1 MANQTTYRQRLRE
14 GEEETDLVQ
23 MMRYILQ
30 KWKILLLA
38 GVVGLLVGGALG
50 AMKTEKEPAQMDI
63 DDLNIDQ
70 IQQYA
75 SYHQFYEDEVARQRE
90 SIYMNMDPEAVYMAG
105 KSYYVAAQESD
116 LNRISLAI
124 GSILQKQEV
133 YDQVWEETGL
143 TCSQRSLSEL
153 MSVWF
158 TETEKKA
165 IQLNDDNSNDGRIY
179 ISVSAPSEEIGEA
192 ILTVLDAQVQAVCA
206 QIAQTAEGGMICEA
220 MPQTGRTGYCG
231 GVVSARQN
239 GTNQLASYLSTLSS
253 IEKDLTDDDK
263 AYYAQVYKGEW
274 KPKNKMLKW
283 AVLGGF
289 AFFVLAGGWYVLAFL
304 LDGSVK
310 GTDELEERYG
320 LHLLARVEPEGA
332 AKKNLRGLNKL
343 FAEKPQYNDG
353 AYLSAAL
360 SAAGVSGL
368 VLSGDLANAQIAQ
381 TMRTAAQA
389 GGYKVCDRFEVDA
402 QAVADKMD
410 GVVLFIQPWVTKKAQ
425 VLRELEICE
434 FNGLPVIGFV
444 AVG

>member
-1 MANQTTYRQRLRE
+1 MTDQTTYRQKIRNE
-14 GEEETDLVQ
+14 KEEIDLVQ
-23 MMRYILQ
+23 MIQYVLQ

-38 GVVGLLVGGALG
+38 GVVGLLLGGAFG
-50 AMKTEKEPAQMDI
+50 AMKTGKEPAQMDI
-63 DDLNIDQ
+63 NDLNADQ

-75 SYHQFYEDEVARQRE
+75 NYHQFYEDEVARQKE
-90 SIYMNMDPEAVYMAG
+90 SIYMNMDPEAVYMAN
-105 KSYYVAAQESD
+105 KKYYIAAQESD
-116 LNRISLAI
+116 LNRLGLAI
-124 GSILQKQEV
+124 GSILQKQDV
-133 YDQVWEETGL
+133 YDQVREKTGL
-143 TCSQRSLSEL
+143 TCSQRCLAEL
-153 MSVWF
+153 MSIWF

-165 IQLNDDNSNDGRIY
+165 IQLSDDRSNDGRIY
-179 ISVSAPSEEIGEA
+179 ISVSAPSEEIGEE
-192 ILTVLDAQVQAVCA
+192 ILAVLDAQVQAVCA
-206 QIAQTAEGGMICEA
+206 QIAQTAEGGMTYEA
-220 MPQTGRTGYCG
+220 MTQTGRTGYNG
-231 GVVSARQN
+231 DVVSARLN
-239 GTNQLASYLSTLSS
+239 GADRLAAYLETLSK

-263 AYYAQVYKGEW
+263 AYYEQVYEGEW

-289 AFFVLAGGWYVLAFL
+289 AFFVLAGGWFALAFL

-310 GTDELEERYG
+310 GTDELEDRYG

-332 AKKNLRGLNKL
+332 VKKNLRGLDKL

-360 SAAGVSGL
+360 SATGISGL

-381 TMRTAAQA
+381 TMKTAAQA

-425 VLRELEICE
+425 VLRELEICD

>member
-1 MANQTTYRQRLRE
+1 MTDQTTYRQKIRNE
-14 GEEETDLVQ
+14 KEEIDLVQ
-23 MMRYILQ
+23 MIQYVLQ

-38 GVVGLLVGGALG
+38 GVVGLLLGGAFG
-50 AMKTEKEPAQMDI
+50 AMKTGKEPTQMDI
-63 DDLNIDQ
+63 NDLNADQ

-75 SYHQFYEDEVARQRE
+75 NYHQFYEDEVARQKE
-90 SIYMNMDPEAVYMAG
+90 SIYMNMDPEAVYMAS
-105 KSYYVAAQESD
+105 KKYYIAAQESD
-116 LNRISLAI
+116 LNRLGLAI
-124 GSILQKQEV
+124 GSILQKQDV
-133 YDQVWEETGL
+133 YDQVREKTGL
-143 TCSQRSLSEL
+143 TCSQRCLAEL
-153 MSVWF
+153 MSIWF

-179 ISVSAPSEEIGEA
+179 ISVSAPSEEIGEE
-192 ILTVLDAQVQAVCA
+192 ILAVLDAQVQAVCA
-206 QIAQTAEGGMICEA
+206 QIAQTAEGGMTYEA
-220 MPQTGRTGYCG
+220 MTQTGRTGYNG
-231 GVVSARQN
+231 DVVSARLN
-239 GTNQLASYLSTLSS
+239 GADRLAAYLETLSK

-263 AYYAQVYKGEW
+263 AYYEQVYEGEW

-283 AVLGGF
+283 AVFGGF
-289 AFFVLAGGWYVLAFL
+289 AFFVLAGGWFALAFL

-310 GTDELEERYG
+310 GTDELEDRYG

-332 AKKNLRGLNKL
+332 AKKNLRGLDKL

-360 SAAGVSGL
+360 SATGISGL

-381 TMRTAAQA
+381 TMKTVAQA

-425 VLRELEICE
+425 VLRELEICD

>member
-1 MANQTTYRQRLRE
+1 MTDQTTYRQKIRNE
-14 GEEETDLVQ
+14 KEEIDLVQ
-23 MMRYILQ
+23 MIQYVLQ

-38 GVVGLLVGGALG
+38 GVVGLLLGGAFG
-50 AMKTEKEPAQMDI
+50 AMKAGKQPAQMDI

-75 SYHQFYEDEVARQRE
+75 SYHQFYEDEITRQAE
-90 SIYMNMDPEAVYMAG
+90 SIYMNMDPEAVYMAN
-105 KSYYVAAQESD
+105 KSYYIAAQESD
-116 LNRISLAI
+116 LNRLGLAI
-124 GSILQKQEV
+124 GSILQKQDV
-133 YDQVWEETGL
+133 YDQVREKTGL
-143 TCSQRSLSEL
+143 TCSQRCLAEL
-153 MSVWF
+153 MSIWF

-165 IQLNDDNSNDGRIY
+165 IQLNDDRSSDGRIY
-179 ISVSAPSEEIGEA
+179 ISVSAPSEEIGEE
-192 ILTVLDAQVQAVCA
+192 ILAVLDAQVQAVCA
-206 QIAQTAEGGMICEA
+206 QIAQTAEGGMTYEA
-220 MPQTGRTGYCG
+220 MTQTGRTGYNG
-231 GVVSARQN
+231 DVVSARLN
-239 GTNQLASYLSTLSS
+239 GADRLAAYLETLSK

-263 AYYAQVYKGEW
+263 AYYAQVYEGEW

-289 AFFVLAGGWYVLAFL
+289 AFFVLAGGWFALAFL

-310 GTDELEERYG
+310 GTDELEDRYG

-332 AKKNLRGLNKL
+332 AKKNLRGLDKL

-360 SAAGVSGL
+360 SATGISGL

-381 TMRTAAQA
+381 TMKTAAQA

-425 VLRELEICE
+425 VLRELEICD

>member
-1 MANQTTYRQRLRE
+1 MANQTMYRQRLRE
-14 GEEETDLVQ
+14 GEEEIDLVQ

-75 SYHQFYEDEVARQRE
+75 SYHQFYEDEVARQAE
-90 SIYMNMDPEAVYMAG
+90 SIYMNMNPEAVYMAN
-105 KSYYVAAQESD
+105 KNYYVAAQESD
-116 LNRISLAI
+116 LNRLGLAI
-124 GSILQKQEV
+124 SSILQKQEV
-133 YDQVWEETGL
+133 YDQVREKTGL
-143 TCSQRSLSEL
+143 TCSQRCLAEL

-165 IQLNDDNSNDGRIY
+165 IQLSDDNSNDGRIY

-192 ILTVLDAQVQAVCA
+192 ILAVLDAQVQAVCA
-206 QIAQTAEGGMICEA
+206 QIAQTAENGMTYEA
-220 MPQTGRTGYCG
+220 MTQTGRTGYNG
-231 GVVSARQN
+231 DVVSARQN

-253 IEKDLTDDDK
+253 IEKDLTDEDK
-263 AYYAQVYKGEW
+263 AYYAQVYEEEW

-283 AVLGGF
+283 AVLGAV

-343 FAEKPQYNDG
+343 FAEKPLYNDA

-381 TMRTAAQA
+381 TMKAAAQA
-389 GGYKVCDRFEVDA
+389 GGYKVCDRFAVDA
-402 QAVADKMD
+402 QAVADKTD
-410 GVVLFIQPWVTKKAQ
+410 GVVLFIQPWVTKNAQ

-434 FNGLPVIGFV
+434 FNGLPVLGFV

>member
-14 GEEETDLVQ
+14 GEEEIDLIQ

-75 SYHQFYEDEVARQRE
+75 SYHQFYEDEVARQAE
-90 SIYMNMDPEAVYMAG
+90 SIYMNMNPEAVYMAN
-105 KSYYVAAQESD
+105 KNYYVAAQESD

-133 YDQVWEETGL
+133 YDQIREKTGL
-143 TCSQRSLSEL
+143 TCSQRCLAEL

-158 TETEKKA
+158 TETEKRA
-165 IQLNDDNSNDGRIY
+165 IQLSDDNSNDGRIY

-192 ILTVLDAQVQAVCA
+192 ILAVLDAQVQAVCA
-206 QIAQTAEGGMICEA
+206 QIAQTAENGMTYEA
-220 MPQTGRTGYCG
+220 MTQTGRTGYNG

-253 IEKDLTDDDK
+253 IEKDLTDEDK
-263 AYYAQVYKGEW
+263 AYYAQVYEGEW
-274 KPKNKMLKW
+274 KPKNKAPKW

-289 AFFVLAGGWYVLAFL
+289 AFFVLAGGWYVLMFL

-310 GTDELEERYG
+310 GTDELEDRYG

-343 FAEKPQYNDG
+343 FAEKPQYNDA

-381 TMRTAAQA
+381 TMKTAAQA
-389 GGYKVCDRFEVDA
+389 GGYKVCDRFAVDA
-402 QAVADKMD
+402 RAVADKTD
-410 GVVLFIQPWVTKKAQ
+410 GVVLFIQPWVTKNAQ

-434 FNGLPVIGFV
+434 FNGLPVLGFV

>member
-1 MANQTTYRQRLRE
+1 MTDQTTYRQKIRNE
-14 GEEETDLVQ
+14 KEEIDLVQ
-23 MMRYILQ
+23 MIQYVLQ

-38 GVVGLLVGGALG
+38 GVVGLLLGGAFG
-50 AMKTEKEPAQMDI
+50 AMKTGKEPAQMDI
-63 DDLNIDQ
+63 NDLNADQ

-75 SYHQFYEDEVARQRE
+75 SYHQFYEDEVARQKE
-90 SIYMNMDPEAVYMAG
+90 SIYMNMDPGAVYMAN
-105 KSYYVAAQESD
+105 KKYYIAAQESD
-116 LNRISLAI
+116 LNRLGLAI
-124 GSILQKQEV
+124 GSILQKQDV
-133 YDQVWEETGL
+133 YDQVREKTGL
-143 TCSQRSLSEL
+143 TCSQRCLAEL
-153 MSVWF
+153 MSIWF
-158 TETEKKA
+158 TETEKNA

-179 ISVSAPSEEIGEA
+179 ISVSAPSEEIGEE
-192 ILTVLDAQVQAVCA
+192 ILAVLDAQVQAVCA
-206 QIAQTAEGGMICEA
+206 QIAQTAEGGMTYEA
-220 MPQTGRTGYCG
+220 MTQTGRTGYNG
-231 GVVSARQN
+231 DVVSARLN
-239 GTNQLASYLSTLSS
+239 GADRLAAYLETLSK

-263 AYYAQVYKGEW
+263 AYYEQVYEGEW

-289 AFFVLAGGWYVLAFL
+289 AFFVLAGGWFALAFL

-310 GTDELEERYG
+310 GTDELEDRYG

-332 AKKNLRGLNKL
+332 AKKNLRGLDKL

-360 SAAGVSGL
+360 SATGISGL

-381 TMRTAAQA
+381 TMKTAAQA

-425 VLRELEICE
+425 VLRELEICD

>member
-1 MANQTTYRQRLRE
+1 MADQMTYRQKIRNE
-14 GEEETDLVQ
+14 KEEIDLVQ
-23 MMRYILQ
+23 MIQYVLQ

-38 GVVGLLVGGALG
+38 GVVGLLLGGAFG
-50 AMKTEKEPAQMDI
+50 AMKTGKEPAQMDI
-63 DDLNIDQ
+63 NDLNADQ

-75 SYHQFYEDEVARQRE
+75 NYHQFYEDEVARQKE
-90 SIYMNMDPEAVYMAG
+90 SIYMNMDPEAVYMAN
-105 KSYYVAAQESD
+105 KKYYIAAQESD
-116 LNRISLAI
+116 LNRLGLAI
-124 GSILQKQEV
+124 GSILQKQDV
-133 YDQVWEETGL
+133 YDQVREKTGL
-143 TCSQRSLSEL
+143 TCSQRCLAEL
-153 MSVWF
+153 MSIWF

-179 ISVSAPSEEIGEA
+179 ISVSAPSEEIGEE
-192 ILTVLDAQVQAVCA
+192 ILAVLDAQVQAVCA
-206 QIAQTAEGGMICEA
+206 QIAQTAEGGMTYEA
-220 MPQTGRTGYCG
+220 MTQTGRTGYNG
-231 GVVSARQN
+231 DVVSARLN
-239 GTNQLASYLSTLSS
+239 GADRLAAYLETLSK

-263 AYYAQVYKGEW
+263 AYYEQVYEGEW
-274 KPKNKMLKW
+274 KPKNKMPKW

-289 AFFVLAGGWYVLAFL
+289 AFFVLAGGWFALAFL

-310 GTDELEERYG
+310 GTDELEDRYG

-332 AKKNLRGLNKL
+332 AKKNLRGLDKL
-343 FAEKPQYNDG
+343 FAEKPLYNDG

-360 SAAGVSGL
+360 SATGISGL

-381 TMRTAAQA
+381 TMKTAAQA

-425 VLRELEICE
+425 VLRELEICD

>member
-1 MANQTTYRQRLRE
+1 MTDQTTYRQKIRNE
-14 GEEETDLVQ
+14 KEEIDLVQ
-23 MMRYILQ
+23 MIQYVLQ

-38 GVVGLLVGGALG
+38 GVVGLLLGGAFG
-50 AMKTEKEPAQMDI
+50 AMKTGKEPAQMDI
-63 DDLNIDQ
+63 NDLNADQ

-75 SYHQFYEDEVARQRE
+75 NYHQFYEDEVARQKE
-90 SIYMNMDPEAVYMAG
+90 SIYMNMDPEAVYMAS
-105 KSYYVAAQESD
+105 KKYYIAAQESD
-116 LNRISLAI
+116 LNRLGLAI
-124 GSILQKQEV
+124 GSILQKQDV
-133 YDQVWEETGL
+133 YDQVREKTGL
-143 TCSQRSLSEL
+143 TCSQRCLAEL
-153 MSVWF
+153 MSIWF

-179 ISVSAPSEEIGEA
+179 ISVSAPSEEIGEE
-192 ILTVLDAQVQAVCA
+192 ILAVLDAQVQAVCA
-206 QIAQTAEGGMICEA
+206 QIAQTAEGGMTYEA
-220 MPQTGRTGYCG
+220 MTQTGRTGYNG
-231 GVVSARQN
+231 DVVSARLN
-239 GTNQLASYLSTLSS
+239 GADRLAAYLETLSK

-263 AYYAQVYKGEW
+263 AYYEQVYEGEW

-283 AVLGGF
+283 AVFGGF
-289 AFFVLAGGWYVLAFL
+289 AFFVLAGGWFALAFL

-310 GTDELEERYG
+310 GTDELEDRYG

-332 AKKNLRGLNKL
+332 AKKNLRGLDKL

-360 SAAGVSGL
+360 SATGISGL

-381 TMRTAAQA
+381 TMKTAAQA

-425 VLRELEICE
+425 VLRELEICD

>member
-1 MANQTTYRQRLRE
+1 MTDQTTYRQKIRNE
-14 GEEETDLVQ
+14 KEEIDLVQ
-23 MMRYILQ
+23 MIQYVLQ

-38 GVVGLLVGGALG
+38 GVVGLLLGGAFG
-50 AMKTEKEPAQMDI
+50 AIKTGKQPVQMDI

-70 IQQYA
+70 IQQYV
-75 SYHQFYEDEVARQRE
+75 SYHQFYEDEITRQAE
-90 SIYMNMDPEAVYMAG
+90 SIYMNMNPEAVYMAN

-116 LNRISLAI
+116 LNRIGLAI

-133 YDQVWEETGL
+133 YDQVREKTGL
-143 TCSQRSLSEL
+143 TCSQRYLSEL

-158 TETEKKA
+158 TETEKRA
-165 IQLNDDNSNDGRIY
+165 IQLSDDNSNDGKIY
-179 ISVSAPSEEIGEA
+179 ISVSAPSEEIGEE
-192 ILTVLDAQVQAVCA
+192 ILAVLDAQVQAVCA
-206 QIAQTAEGGMICEA
+206 QIAQTAEGGMTYEA
-220 MPQTGRTGYCG
+220 MTQTGRTGYDG

-239 GTNQLASYLSTLSS
+239 GTNQLASYLSTLSN
-253 IEKDLTDDDK
+253 IEKNLTDDDK
-263 AYYAQVYKGEW
+263 AYYEQVYTDDW

-289 AFFVLAGGWYVLAFL
+289 AFFVLAGGWFALAFL

-310 GTDELEERYG
+310 GTDELEDRYG

-332 AKKNLRGLNKL
+332 AKKNLRGLDKL

-360 SAAGVSGL
+360 SATGISGL

-381 TMRTAAQA
+381 TMKTAAQA

-425 VLRELEICE
+425 VLRELEICD

>member
-14 GEEETDLVQ
+14 GEEEIDLVQ

-38 GVVGLLVGGALG
+38 GVVGLLLGGALG

-70 IQQYA
+70 IQQYV
-75 SYHQFYEDEVARQRE
+75 SYHQFYEDEVARQKE
-90 SIYMNMDPEAVYMAG
+90 SIYMNMDPGAVYMAG

-116 LNRISLAI
+116 LNRLGLAI

-133 YDQVWEETGL
+133 YDQIWAETGL

-158 TETEKKA
+158 AETEKNA
-165 IQLNDDNSNDGRIY
+165 IQLNDDHNNDGRIY
-179 ISVSAPSEEIGEA
+179 ISVAAPSEEIGEK
-192 ILTVLDAQVQAVCA
+192 ILAVLDEQVQAVCA
-206 QIAQTAEGGMICEA
+206 QIAQTAENGMTYEA
-220 MPQTGRTGYCG
+220 MTQSGRTGYCED
-231 GVVSARQN
+231 VVTARQN
-239 GTNQLASYLSTLSS
+239 GEKRLATYQETLDK
-253 IEKDLTDDDK
+253 IEKGLTDNDK
-263 AYYAQVYKGEW
+263 AYYAQVYEGNW
-274 KPKNKMLKW
+274 KPKNKAPKW
-283 AVLGGF
+283 AVLSGVVL
-289 AFFVLAGGWYVLAFL
+289 FVLAGGWYVLAFL

-332 AKKNLRGLNKL
+332 AKKNLRGLDKL
-343 FAEKPQYNDG
+343 FAEKPLYNDA

-360 SAAGVSGL
+360 SATGVSGL
-368 VLSGDLANAQIAQ
+368 VLSGDLTNAQIAQ
-381 TMRTAAQA
+381 TMKTAAQA
-389 GGYKVCDRFEVDA
+389 GGYKVCDRFAVDA
-402 QAVADKMD
+402 QAVADKTD
-410 GVVLFIQPWVTKKAQ
+410 GVVLFIQPWDTKNTQ

-434 FNGLPVIGFV
+434 FNGLPVLGFV

>member
-1 MANQTTYRQRLRE
+1 MTDQTTYRQKIRNE
-14 GEEETDLVQ
+14 KEEIDLVQ
-23 MMRYILQ
+23 MIQYVLQ

-38 GVVGLLVGGALG
+38 GVVGLLLGGAFG
-50 AMKTEKEPAQMDI
+50 AMKTGKEPAQMDI
-63 DDLNIDQ
+63 NDLNADQ

-75 SYHQFYEDEVARQRE
+75 SYHQFYEDEVARQKE
-90 SIYMNMDPEAVYMAG
+90 SIYMNMDPGAVYMAN
-105 KSYYVAAQESD
+105 KKYYIAAQESD
-116 LNRISLAI
+116 LNRLGLAI
-124 GSILQKQEV
+124 GSILQKQDV
-133 YDQVWEETGL
+133 YDQVREKTGL
-143 TCSQRSLSEL
+143 TCSQRCLAEL
-153 MSVWF
+153 MSIWF

-179 ISVSAPSEEIGEA
+179 ISVSAPSEEIGEE
-192 ILTVLDAQVQAVCA
+192 ILAVLDAQVQAVCA
-206 QIAQTAEGGMICEA
+206 QIAQTAEGGMTYEA
-220 MPQTGRTGYCG
+220 MTQTGRTGYNG
-231 GVVSARQN
+231 DVVSARLN
-239 GTNQLASYLSTLSS
+239 GADRLAAYLETLSK

-263 AYYAQVYKGEW
+263 AYYAQVYEGEW

-289 AFFVLAGGWYVLAFL
+289 AFFVLAGGWFALAFL

-310 GTDELEERYG
+310 GTDELEDRYG

-332 AKKNLRGLNKL
+332 AKKNLRGLDKL

-360 SAAGVSGL
+360 SATGISGL

-381 TMRTAAQA
+381 TMKTAAQA
-389 GGYKVCDRFEVDA
+389 GGYKVCDRFEVDV

-425 VLRELEICE
+425 VLRELEICD

>member
-1 MANQTTYRQRLRE
+1 MTNQTTYRQKMRND
-14 GEEETDLVQ
+14 EEEIDLVQ

-38 GVVGLLVGGALG
+38 GVAGLLLGGAFG
-50 AMKTEKEPAQMDI
+50 AIKTGKEPAQMDI

-70 IQQYA
+70 IQQYV
-75 SYHQFYEDEVARQRE
+75 SYHQFYEDEMTRQAE
-90 SIYMNMDPEAVYMAG
+90 SIYMNMNPEAVYMAN
-105 KSYYVAAQESD
+105 KNYYVAAQESD

-133 YDQVWEETGL
+133 YDQVREKTGL
-143 TCSQRSLSEL
+143 TCSQRCLAEL

-165 IQLNDDNSNDGRIY
+165 IQLSDDNSNDGRIY
-179 ISVSAPSEEIGEA
+179 ISISAPSEEIGEE
-192 ILTVLDAQVQAVCA
+192 ILAVLDAQVQAVCA
-206 QIAQTAEGGMICEA
+206 QIAQTAEDGMTYEA
-220 MPQTGRTGYCG
+220 MTQTGRTGYNG

-239 GTNQLASYLSTLSS
+239 GADRLAAYLETLSK

-263 AYYAQVYKGEW
+263 AYYEQVYTDDW

-289 AFFVLAGGWYVLAFL
+289 AFFVLAGGWYVLMFL

-310 GTDELEERYG
+310 ETDELEERYG

-332 AKKNLRGLNKL
+332 VKKNLRGLDKL
-343 FAEKPQYNDG
+343 FAEKPLYNDG

-360 SAAGVSGL
+360 SATGVSGL

-381 TMRTAAQA
+381 TMKTAAQA
-389 GGYKVCDRFEVDA
+389 GEYKVCDRFAVDA
-402 QAVADKMD
+402 QAVADKTD
-410 GVVLFIQPWVTKKAQ
+410 GVVLFIQPWVTKNAQ

-434 FNGLPVIGFV
+434 FNGLPVLGFV

>member
-1 MANQTTYRQRLRE
+1 MTDQTTYRQKIRNE
-14 GEEETDLVQ
+14 KEEIDLVQ
-23 MMRYILQ
+23 MIQYVLQ

-38 GVVGLLVGGALG
+38 GVVGLLLGGAFG
-50 AMKTEKEPAQMDI
+50 AMKTGKEPAQMDI
-63 DDLNIDQ
+63 NDLNADQ

-75 SYHQFYEDEVARQRE
+75 NYHQFYEDEVARQKE
-90 SIYMNMDPEAVYMAG
+90 SIYMNMDPEAVYMAN
-105 KSYYVAAQESD
+105 KKYYIAAQESD
-116 LNRISLAI
+116 LNRLGLAI
-124 GSILQKQEV
+124 GSILQKQDV
-133 YDQVWEETGL
+133 YDQVWEKTGL
-143 TCSQRSLSEL
+143 TCSQRCLAEL
-153 MSVWF
+153 MSIWF

-179 ISVSAPSEEIGEA
+179 ISVSAPSEEIGEE
-192 ILTVLDAQVQAVCA
+192 ILAVLDAQVQAVCA
-206 QIAQTAEGGMICEA
+206 QIAQTAEGGMTYEA
-220 MPQTGRTGYCG
+220 MTQTGRTGYNG
-231 GVVSARQN
+231 DVVSARLN
-239 GTNQLASYLSTLSS
+239 GADRLAAYLETLSK

-263 AYYAQVYKGEW
+263 AYYEQVYEGEW

-283 AVLGGF
+283 AALGGF
-289 AFFVLAGGWYVLAFL
+289 AFFVLAGGWFALAFL

-310 GTDELEERYG
+310 GTDELEDRYG

-332 AKKNLRGLNKL
+332 AKKNLRGLDKL

-360 SAAGVSGL
+360 SATGISGL

-381 TMRTAAQA
+381 TMKTAAQA

-425 VLRELEICE
+425 VLRELEICD

>member
-1 MANQTTYRQRLRE
+1 MTNQTTYRQRLRE
-14 GEEETDLVQ
+14 GEEEIDLVQ

-75 SYHQFYEDEVARQRE
+75 SYHQFYEDEVARQAE
-90 SIYMNMDPEAVYMAG
+90 SIYMNMNPEAVYMAN
-105 KSYYVAAQESD
+105 KNYYVAAQESD

-133 YDQVWEETGL
+133 YDRIWAETGL
-143 TCSQRSLSEL
+143 TCSQRCLAEL

-165 IQLNDDNSNDGRIY
+165 IQLSDDNSNDGRIY

-192 ILTVLDAQVQAVCA
+192 ILAVLDAQVQAVCA
-206 QIAQTAEGGMICEA
+206 QIAQTAEGGMTYEA
-220 MPQTGRTGYCG
+220 MTQTGRTGYDG

-239 GTNQLASYLSTLSS
+239 GTNQLASYLSTLSN

-263 AYYAQVYKGEW
+263 AYYEQVYEGNW
-274 KPKNKMLKW
+274 KAKNKAPKW
-283 AVLGGF
+283 AMIGGF

-332 AKKNLRGLNKL
+332 VKKNLRGLDKL
-343 FAEKPQYNDG
+343 FAEKPLYNDA

-360 SAAGVSGL
+360 IATGVSGL

-381 TMRTAAQA
+381 TMKAAAQA
-389 GGYKVCDRFEVDA
+389 GGYKVCDRFAVDA
-402 QAVADKMD
+402 QAVADKTD
-410 GVVLFIQPWVTKKAQ
+410 GVVLFIQPWVTKNAQ

-434 FNGLPVIGFV
+434 FNGLPVLGFV

>member
-1 MANQTTYRQRLRE
+1 MTNQTTYRQKMRND
-14 GEEETDLVQ
+14 EEEIDLVQ

-38 GVVGLLVGGALG
+38 GVVGLLLGGAFG
-50 AMKTEKEPAQMDI
+50 AMKAGKQPAQMDI

-70 IQQYA
+70 IQQYV
-75 SYHQFYEDEVARQRE
+75 SYHQFYEDEMTRQAE
-90 SIYMNMDPEAVYMAG
+90 SIYMNMNPEAVYMAN
-105 KSYYVAAQESD
+105 KNYYVAAQESD
-116 LNRISLAI
+116 LNRIGLAI
-124 GSILQKQEV
+124 GSIFQKQEV
-133 YDQVWEETGL
+133 YDQVREKTGL
-143 TCSQRSLSEL
+143 TCSQRYLSEL

-158 TETEKKA
+158 TETEKRA
-165 IQLNDDNSNDGRIY
+165 IQLSDDNSNDGKIY
-179 ISVSAPSEEIGEA
+179 ISVSAPSEEIGDA
-192 ILTVLDAQVQAVCA
+192 ILTVLDAQVQAICA
-206 QIAQTAEGGMICEA
+206 QIAQTAEGGMTYEA
-220 MPQTGRTGYCG
+220 MTQTSRTGYNG
-231 GVVSARQN
+231 GVVSAREN

-263 AYYAQVYKGEW
+263 AYYEQVYTDKW

-289 AFFVLAGGWYVLAFL
+289 VFFVLAGGWYVLAFL

-310 GTDELEERYG
+310 GTDELEDRYG

-332 AKKNLRGLNKL
+332 AKKNLRGLDKL

-360 SAAGVSGL
+360 SATGISGL

-381 TMRTAAQA
+381 TMKTAAQA
-389 GGYKVCDRFEVDA
+389 RGYKVCDRFEVDA

-425 VLRELEICE
+425 VLRELEICD

>member
-1 MANQTTYRQRLRE
+1 MTDQTTYRQKIRNE
-14 GEEETDLVQ
+14 KEEIDLVQ
-23 MMRYILQ
+23 MIQYVLQ

-38 GVVGLLVGGALG
+38 GVVGLLLGGAFG
-50 AMKTEKEPAQMDI
+50 AMKAGKQPAQMDI

-75 SYHQFYEDEVARQRE
+75 SYHQFYEDEITRQAE
-90 SIYMNMDPEAVYMAG
+90 SIYMNMDPEAVYMAN

-116 LNRISLAI
+116 LNRFGLAI
-124 GSILQKQEV
+124 GSILQKQDV
-133 YDQVWEETGL
+133 YDQVREKTGL
-143 TCSQRSLSEL
+143 TCSQRCLAEL
-153 MSVWF
+153 MSIWF

-165 IQLNDDNSNDGRIY
+165 IQLNDDRSSDGRIY
-179 ISVSAPSEEIGEA
+179 ISVSAPSEEIGEE
-192 ILTVLDAQVQAVCA
+192 ILAVLDAQVQAVCA
-206 QIAQTAEGGMICEA
+206 QIAQTAEGGMTYEA
-220 MPQTGRTGYCG
+220 MTQTGRTGYNG
-231 GVVSARQN
+231 DVVSARLN
-239 GTNQLASYLSTLSS
+239 GADRLAAYLETLSK

-263 AYYAQVYKGEW
+263 AYYAQVYEGEW

-289 AFFVLAGGWYVLAFL
+289 AFFVLAGGWFALAFL

-310 GTDELEERYG
+310 GTDELEDRYG

-332 AKKNLRGLNKL
+332 AKKNLRGLDKL

-360 SAAGVSGL
+360 SATGISGL

-381 TMRTAAQA
+381 TMKTAAQA

-425 VLRELEICE
+425 VLRELEICD

>member
-1 MANQTTYRQRLRE
+1 MTNQTTYRQKMRND
-14 GEEETDLVQ
+14 EEEIDLVQ

-38 GVVGLLVGGALG
+38 GVVGLLLGGAFG
-50 AMKTEKEPAQMDI
+50 AMKTGKEPAQMDI

-70 IQQYA
+70 IQQYV
-75 SYHQFYEDEVARQRE
+75 SYHRFYEDEMTRQAE
-90 SIYMNMDPEAVYMAG
+90 SIYMNMDPEAVYMAN

-133 YDQVWEETGL
+133 YDQVREKTGL
-143 TCSQRSLSEL
+143 TCSQRCLAEL

-165 IQLNDDNSNDGRIY
+165 IQLSDDNSNDGRIY

-192 ILTVLDAQVQAVCA
+192 ILAVLDAQVQAVCA
-206 QIAQTAEGGMICEA
+206 QIAQTAEDGMTCEA
-220 MPQTGRTGYCG
+220 MTKTGRTGYNG

-239 GTNQLASYLSTLSS
+239 GADRLAAYLETLSK
-253 IEKDLTDDDK
+253 IEEDLTDDDK
-263 AYYAQVYKGEW
+263 AYYAQVYEGEW

-289 AFFVLAGGWYVLAFL
+289 AFFVLAGGWYVLMFL

-310 GTDELEERYG
+310 DTDELEERYG

-381 TMRTAAQA
+381 TMKAAAQA
-389 GGYKVCDRFEVDA
+389 GGYKVCDRFAVDA
-402 QAVADKMD
+402 QAVADKTD
-410 GVVLFIQPWVTKKAQ
+410 GVVLFIQPWVTKNAQ

-434 FNGLPVIGFV
+434 FNGLPVLGFV

>member
-1 MANQTTYRQRLRE
+1 MTDQTTYRQKIRNE
-14 GEEETDLVQ
+14 KEEIDLVQ
-23 MMRYILQ
+23 MIQYVLQ

-38 GVVGLLVGGALG
+38 GVVGLLLGGAFG
-50 AMKTEKEPAQMDI
+50 AMKTGKEPAQMDI
-63 DDLNIDQ
+63 NDLNADQ

-75 SYHQFYEDEVARQRE
+75 NYHQFYEDEVARQKE
-90 SIYMNMDPEAVYMAG
+90 SIYMNMDPEEVYMAN
-105 KSYYVAAQESD
+105 KKYYIAAQESD
-116 LNRISLAI
+116 LNRLGLAI
-124 GSILQKQEV
+124 GSILQKQDV
-133 YDQVWEETGL
+133 YDQVWEKTGL
-143 TCSQRSLSEL
+143 TCSQRCLAEL
-153 MSVWF
+153 MSIWF

-165 IQLNDDNSNDGRIY
+165 IQLSDDRSNDGRIY
-179 ISVSAPSEEIGEA
+179 ISVSAPSEEIGEE
-192 ILTVLDAQVQAVCA
+192 ILAVLDAQVQAVCA
-206 QIAQTAEGGMICEA
+206 QIAQTAEGGMTYEA
-220 MPQTGRTGYCG
+220 MTQTGRTGYNG
-231 GVVSARQN
+231 DVVSARLN
-239 GTNQLASYLSTLSS
+239 GADRLAAYLETLSK

-263 AYYAQVYKGEW
+263 AYYEQVYEGEW
-274 KPKNKMLKW
+274 KPKNKILKW

-289 AFFVLAGGWYVLAFL
+289 AFFVLAGGWFALAFL

-310 GTDELEERYG
+310 GTDELEDRYG

-332 AKKNLRGLNKL
+332 AKKNLRGLDKL

-360 SAAGVSGL
+360 SATGISGL

-381 TMRTAAQA
+381 TMKTAAQA

-425 VLRELEICE
+425 VLRELEICD

>member
-14 GEEETDLVQ
+14 GEEEIDLVQ

-63 DDLNIDQ
+63 NNLNADQ

-75 SYHQFYEDEVARQRE
+75 SYHQFYEDEVARQKE
-90 SIYMNMDPEAVYMAG
+90 SIYMNMDPGAVYMAG

-116 LNRISLAI
+116 LNRLGLAI

-133 YDQVWEETGL
+133 YDRIWAETGL
-143 TCSQRSLSEL
+143 TCSQSSLSEL

-158 TETEKKA
+158 METEKNA
-165 IQLNDDNSNDGRIY
+165 IQLSDDRSSDGRVN
-179 ISVSAPSEEIGEA
+179 ISVAAPSEEIGEK
-192 ILTVLDAQVQAVCA
+192 ILAVLDEQVQAVCA
-206 QIAQTAEGGMICEA
+206 QVAQTAEGGMTYEA
-220 MPQTGRTGYCG
+220 MAQTGRTGYCEN
-231 GVVSARQN
+231 VVTARQN
-239 GTNQLASYLSTLSS
+239 GEKRLAAYQETLGKIEAKLS
-253 IEKDLTDDDK
+253 DNDK
-263 AYYAQVYKGEW
+263 AYYAQVYEGSW
-274 KPKNKMLKW
+274 KPENQAPKW
-283 AVLGGF
+283 ATIGAVAL
-289 AFFVLAGGWYVLAFL
+289 FVLAGGWYVLMFL

-343 FAEKPQYNDG
+343 FAEKPLYNDA

-389 GGYKVCDRFEVDA
+389 GGYKVCDRFAVDA
-402 QAVADKMD
+402 QAVADKTD
-410 GVVLFIQPWVTKKAQ
+410 GVVLFIQPWVTKNAQ

-434 FNGLPVIGFV
+434 FNGLPVLGFV

>member
-1 MANQTTYRQRLRE
+1 MTDQTTYRQKIRNE
-14 GEEETDLVQ
+14 KEEIDLVQ
-23 MMRYILQ
+23 MIQYVLQ

-38 GVVGLLVGGALG
+38 GVVGLLLGGAFG
-50 AMKTEKEPAQMDI
+50 AMKTGKEPAQMDI
-63 DDLNIDQ
+63 NDLNADQ

-75 SYHQFYEDEVARQRE
+75 NYHQFYEDEVARQKE
-90 SIYMNMDPEAVYMAG
+90 SIYMNMDPEAVYMAN
-105 KSYYVAAQESD
+105 KKYYIAAQESD
-116 LNRISLAI
+116 LNRLGLAI
-124 GSILQKQEV
+124 GSILQKQDV
-133 YDQVWEETGL
+133 YDQVWEKTGL
-143 TCSQRSLSEL
+143 TCSQRCLAEL
-153 MSVWF
+153 MSIWF

-179 ISVSAPSEEIGEA
+179 ISVSAPSEEIGEE
-192 ILTVLDAQVQAVCA
+192 ILAVLDAQVQAVCA
-206 QIAQTAEGGMICEA
+206 QIAQTAEGGMTYEA
-220 MPQTGRTGYCG
+220 MTQTGRTGYNG
-231 GVVSARQN
+231 DVVSARLN
-239 GTNQLASYLSTLSS
+239 GADRLAAYLETLSK

-263 AYYAQVYKGEW
+263 AYYEQVYEGEW

-289 AFFVLAGGWYVLAFL
+289 AFFVLAGGWFALAFL
-304 LDGSVK
+304 LDGSVN
-310 GTDELEERYG
+310 GTDELEDRYG

-332 AKKNLRGLNKL
+332 AKKNLRGLDKL

-360 SAAGVSGL
+360 SATGISGL

-381 TMRTAAQA
+381 TMKTAAQA

-425 VLRELEICE
+425 VLRELEICD

>member
-14 GEEETDLVQ
+14 GEEEIDLVQ

-63 DDLNIDQ
+63 NNLNADQ
-70 IQQYA
+70 IQQYV

-90 SIYMNMDPEAVYMAG
+90 SIYMNMDPGAVYMAG

-116 LNRISLAI
+116 LNRLGLAI

-133 YDQVWEETGL
+133 YDRIWAETGL
-143 TCSQRSLSEL
+143 TCSQSSLSEL

-165 IQLNDDNSNDGRIY
+165 IQLSDDRSSDGRVN
-179 ISVSAPSEEIGEA
+179 ISVAAPSEEIGEK
-192 ILTVLDAQVQAVCA
+192 ILAVLDEQVQAVCA
-206 QIAQTAEGGMICEA
+206 QAAQTAENGMTYEA
-220 MPQTGRTGYCG
+220 MAQTGRTGYCEN
-231 GVVSARQN
+231 VVTARQN
-239 GTNQLASYLSTLSS
+239 GEKRLATYQETLGK
-253 IEKDLTDDDK
+253 IEKNLTDNDK
-263 AYYAQVYKGEW
+263 AYYAQVYEGSW
-274 KPKNKMLKW
+274 KPENKAPKW
-283 AVLGGF
+283 ATLG
-289 AFFVLAGGWYVLAFL
+289 AVALFVLAGGWYVLMFL

-310 GTDELEERYG
+310 DTDELEDRYG

-332 AKKNLRGLNKL
+332 AKKNLCGLNKL
-343 FAEKPQYNDG
+343 FAEKPLYNDA

-360 SAAGVSGL
+360 SAAGISGL

-381 TMRTAAQA
+381 TMKAAAQA
-389 GGYKVCDRFEVDA
+389 GGYKVCDRFAVDA
-402 QAVADKMD
+402 QAVADKTD
-410 GVVLFIQPWVTKKAQ
+410 GVVLFIQPWVTKNAQ

-434 FNGLPVIGFV
+434 FNGLPVLGFV

>member
-14 GEEETDLVQ
+14 GEEEIDLVQ

-63 DDLNIDQ
+63 NNLNADQ

-75 SYHQFYEDEVARQRE
+75 SYHQFYEDEVARQKE
-90 SIYMNMDPEAVYMAG
+90 SIYMNMDPGAVYMAG

-116 LNRISLAI
+116 LNRLGLAI

-133 YDQVWEETGL
+133 YDRIWAETGL
-143 TCSQRSLSEL
+143 TCSQSSLSEL
-153 MSVWF
+153 MSVTF

-165 IQLNDDNSNDGRIY
+165 IQLSDDRSSDGRVN
-179 ISVSAPSEEIGEA
+179 ISVAAPSEEIGEK
-192 ILTVLDAQVQAVCA
+192 ILAVLDEQVQAVCA
-206 QIAQTAEGGMICEA
+206 QAAQTAEGGMTYEA
-220 MPQTGRTGYCG
+220 MTQTGRTGYCEN
-231 GVVSARQN
+231 VVTARQN
-239 GTNQLASYLSTLSS
+239 GEKRLATYQETLDK
-253 IEKDLTDDDK
+253 IEAKLTENDK
-263 AYYAQVYKGEW
+263 AYYEQVYEGSW
-274 KPKNKMLKW
+274 KPENKAPKW
-283 AVLGGF
+283 ATIGAVAL
-289 AFFVLAGGWYVLAFL
+289 FVLAGGWYVLMFL

-310 GTDELEERYG
+310 DTDELEERYG

-343 FAEKPQYNDG
+343 FAEKPLYNDA

-360 SAAGVSGL
+360 SATGISGL

-381 TMRTAAQA
+381 TMKAAAQA
-389 GGYKVCDRFEVDA
+389 GGYKVCDRFAVDA
-402 QAVADKMD
+402 QAVADKTD
-410 GVVLFIQPWVTKKAQ
+410 GVVLFIQPWVTKNAQ

-434 FNGLPVIGFV
+434 FNGLPVLGFV

>member
-1 MANQTTYRQRLRE
+1 MTDQTTYRQKIRNE
-14 GEEETDLVQ
+14 KEEIDLVQ
-23 MMRYILQ
+23 MIQYVLQ

-38 GVVGLLVGGALG
+38 GVVGLLLGGAFG
-50 AMKTEKEPAQMDI
+50 AMKTGKEPAQMDI
-63 DDLNIDQ
+63 NDLNADQ

-75 SYHQFYEDEVARQRE
+75 SYHQFYEDEVARQKE
-90 SIYMNMDPEAVYMAG
+90 SIYMNMDPGAVYMAN
-105 KSYYVAAQESD
+105 KKYYIAAQESD
-116 LNRISLAI
+116 LNRLGLAI
-124 GSILQKQEV
+124 GSILQKQDV
-133 YDQVWEETGL
+133 YDQVREKTGL
-143 TCSQRSLSEL
+143 TCSQRCLAEL
-153 MSVWF
+153 MSIWF

-179 ISVSAPSEEIGEA
+179 ISVSAPSEEIGEE
-192 ILTVLDAQVQAVCA
+192 ILAVLDAQVQAVCA
-206 QIAQTAEGGMICEA
+206 QIAQTAEGGMTYEA
-220 MPQTGRTGYCG
+220 MTQTGRTGYNG
-231 GVVSARQN
+231 DVVSARLN
-239 GTNQLASYLSTLSS
+239 GADRLAAYLETLSK

-263 AYYAQVYKGEW
+263 AYYAQVYEGEW

-289 AFFVLAGGWYVLAFL
+289 AFFVLAGGWFALAFL

-310 GTDELEERYG
+310 GTDELEDRYD

-332 AKKNLRGLNKL
+332 AKKNLRGLDKL

-360 SAAGVSGL
+360 SATGISGL

-381 TMRTAAQA
+381 TMKTAAQA

-425 VLRELEICE
+425 VLRELEICD

>member
-14 GEEETDLVQ
+14 GEEEIDLVQ

-63 DDLNIDQ
+63 NNLNADQ
-70 IQQYA
+70 IQRYV
-75 SYHQFYEDEVARQRE
+75 SYHQLYEDEVARQKE
-90 SIYMNMDPEAVYMAG
+90 SIYMNMDPGAVYMAG

-116 LNRISLAI
+116 LNRLGLAI

-133 YDQVWEETGL
+133 YDRIWAETGL
-143 TCSQRSLSEL
+143 TCSLSEL
-153 MSVWF
+153 MSVTF
-158 TETEKKA
+158 AETEKKA
-165 IQLNDDNSNDGRIY
+165 IQLSDDNSNDGRIY

-192 ILTVLDAQVQAVCA
+192 ILTVLDEQVQAICA
-206 QIAQTAEGGMICEA
+206 QIAQTAEGGMTYEA
-220 MPQTGRTGYCG
+220 MTQTGRTGYNG

-239 GTNQLASYLSTLSS
+239 GTNQLAAYLETLSK
-253 IEKDLTDDDK
+253 IEKGLTDNDK
-263 AYYAQVYKGEW
+263 AYYAQVYEGNW
-274 KPKNKMLKW
+274 KPKNKAPKW
-283 AVLGGF
+283 AVLSGVVL
-289 AFFVLAGGWYVLAFL
+289 FVLAGGWYVLAFL

-332 AKKNLRGLNKL
+332 AKKNLRGLDKL
-343 FAEKPQYNDG
+343 FAEKPLYNDA

-360 SAAGVSGL
+360 SATGVSGL
-368 VLSGDLANAQIAQ
+368 VLSGDLTNAQIAQ
-381 TMRTAAQA
+381 TMNTAAQA
-389 GGYKVCDRFEVDA
+389 GGYKVCDRFAVDA
-402 QAVADKMD
+402 QAVADKTD
-410 GVVLFIQPWVTKKAQ
+410 GVVLFIQPWVTKNTQ

-434 FNGLPVIGFV
+434 FNGLPVLGFV

>member
-1 MANQTTYRQRLRE
+1 MTDQTTYRQKIRNE
-14 GEEETDLVQ
+14 KEEIDLVQ
-23 MMRYILQ
+23 MIQYVLQ

-38 GVVGLLVGGALG
+38 GVVGLLLGGAFG
-50 AMKTEKEPAQMDI
+50 AMKAGKQPAQMDI

-75 SYHQFYEDEVARQRE
+75 SYHQFYEDEVARQKE
-90 SIYMNMDPEAVYMAG
+90 SIYMNMDPEAVYMAN

-116 LNRISLAI
+116 LNRLGLAI
-124 GSILQKQEV
+124 GSILQKQDV
-133 YDQVWEETGL
+133 YDQVWEKTGL
-143 TCSQRSLSEL
+143 TCSQRCLAEL
-153 MSVWF
+153 MSIWF

-179 ISVSAPSEEIGEA
+179 ISVSAPSEEIGEE
-192 ILTVLDAQVQAVCA
+192 ILAVLDAQVQAVCA
-206 QIAQTAEGGMICEA
+206 QIAQTAEGGMTYEA
-220 MPQTGRTGYCG
+220 MTQTGRTGYNG
-231 GVVSARQN
+231 DVVSARLN
-239 GTNQLASYLSTLSS
+239 GADRLAAYLETLSK

-263 AYYAQVYKGEW
+263 AYYEQVYEGEW
-274 KPKNKMLKW
+274 KPKNKILKW

-289 AFFVLAGGWYVLAFL
+289 AFFVLAGGWFALAFL

-310 GTDELEERYG
+310 GTDELEDRYG

-332 AKKNLRGLNKL
+332 AKKNLRGLDKL

-360 SAAGVSGL
+360 SATGISGL

-381 TMRTAAQA
+381 TMKTAAQA
-389 GGYKVCDRFEVDA
+389 GGYKVCDRFEVDV

-425 VLRELEICE
+425 VLRELEICD

>member
-1 MANQTTYRQRLRE
+1 MTNQATYRQKMRND
-14 GEEETDLVQ
+14 EEEIDLVQ

-63 DDLNIDQ
+63 DELNIDQ

-75 SYHQFYEDEVARQRE
+75 SYHQFYEDEMTRQAE
-90 SIYMNMDPEAVYMAG
+90 SIYMNMNPEAVYMAN
-105 KSYYVAAQESD
+105 KSYYVAGQESD
-116 LNRISLAI
+116 LNRLGLAI
-124 GSILQKQEV
+124 GSILQKQDV
-133 YDQVWEETGL
+133 YDQVREKTGL
-143 TCSQRSLSEL
+143 TCSQRCLAEL
-153 MSVWF
+153 MSIWF

-165 IQLNDDNSNDGRIY
+165 IQLNDDNSNDGKIY

-192 ILTVLDAQVQAVCA
+192 ILAVLDAQVQAVCA
-206 QIAQTAEGGMICEA
+206 QIAQTAEDGMIYEA
-220 MPQTGRTGYCG
+220 MTQTGRTGYDG

-239 GTNQLASYLSTLSS
+239 GADRLAAYLETLSK

-263 AYYAQVYKGEW
+263 AYYAQVYEEEW

-310 GTDELEERYG
+310 GTDELEDRYG

-332 AKKNLRGLNKL
+332 AKKNLRGLDKL
-343 FAEKPQYNDG
+343 FAEKPLYNDG

-360 SAAGVSGL
+360 SATGVSGL

-381 TMRTAAQA
+381 TMKTAAQT
-389 GGYKVCDRFEVDA
+389 GGYKVCDRFAVDA
-402 QAVADKMD
+402 QAVTDKTD
-410 GVVLFIQPWVTKKAQ
+410 GVVLFIQPWVTKNTQ

-434 FNGLPVIGFV
+434 FNGLPVLGFV

>member
-1 MANQTTYRQRLRE
+1 MTDQTTYRQKIRNE
-14 GEEETDLVQ
+14 KEEIDLVQ
-23 MMRYILQ
+23 MIQYVLQ

-38 GVVGLLVGGALG
+38 GVVGLLLGSAFG
-50 AMKTEKEPAQMDI
+50 AMKTGKEPAQMDI
-63 DDLNIDQ
+63 NDLNADQ

-75 SYHQFYEDEVARQRE
+75 NYHQFYEDEVARQKE
-90 SIYMNMDPEAVYMAG
+90 SIYMNMDPEAVYMAN
-105 KSYYVAAQESD
+105 KNYYVAAQESD

-133 YDQVWEETGL
+133 YDQVREKTGL
-143 TCSQRSLSEL
+143 TCSQRCLAEL

-165 IQLNDDNSNDGRIY
+165 IQLSDDNSNDGRIY
-179 ISVSAPSEEIGEA
+179 ISISAPSEEIGEE
-192 ILTVLDAQVQAVCA
+192 ILAVLDAQVQAVCA
-206 QIAQTAEGGMICEA
+206 QIAQTAEDGMIYEA
-220 MPQTGRTGYCG
+220 MTQTGRTGYNG

-239 GTNQLASYLSTLSS
+239 GADRLAAYLETLSK

-263 AYYAQVYKGEW
+263 AYYEQVYTDDW

-289 AFFVLAGGWYVLAFL
+289 AFFVLAGGWYVLMFL

-310 GTDELEERYG
+310 ETDELEERYG

-332 AKKNLRGLNKL
+332 VKKNLRGLDKL
-343 FAEKPQYNDG
+343 FAEKPLYNDG

-360 SAAGVSGL
+360 SATGVSGL

-381 TMRTAAQA
+381 TMKTAAQA
-389 GGYKVCDRFEVDA
+389 GGYKVCDRFAVDA
-402 QAVADKMD
+402 QAVADKTD
-410 GVVLFIQPWVTKKAQ
+410 GVVLFIQPWVTKNAQ

-434 FNGLPVIGFV
+434 FNGLPVLGFV

>member
-1 MANQTTYRQRLRE
+1 MTNQTTYRQKMRND
-14 GEEETDLVQ
+14 EEEIDLVQ

-38 GVVGLLVGGALG
+38 GVAGLLLGGAFG
-50 AMKTEKEPAQMDI
+50 AMKTGKEPAQMDI

-75 SYHQFYEDEVARQRE
+75 SYHRFYEDEMTRQAE
-90 SIYMNMDPEAVYMAG
+90 SIYMNMDPEAVYMAN
-105 KSYYVAAQESD
+105 KNYYVAAQESD

-133 YDQVWEETGL
+133 YDQVREKTGL
-143 TCSQRSLSEL
+143 TCSQRCLAEL

-158 TETEKKA
+158 TETEKRA
-165 IQLNDDNSNDGRIY
+165 IQLSDDNSNDGRIY
-179 ISVSAPSEEIGEA
+179 ISISAPSEEIGEE
-192 ILTVLDAQVQAVCA
+192 ILAVLDAQVQAVCA
-206 QIAQTAEGGMICEA
+206 QIAQTAEDGMTYEA
-220 MPQTGRTGYCG
+220 MTQTGRTGYNG

-239 GTNQLASYLSTLSS
+239 GADRLAAYLETLSK

-263 AYYAQVYKGEW
+263 AYYEQVYTDDW

-289 AFFVLAGGWYVLAFL
+289 AFFVLAGGWYVLMFL

-310 GTDELEERYG
+310 ETDELAERYG

-332 AKKNLRGLNKL
+332 VKKNLRGLDKL
-343 FAEKPQYNDG
+343 FAEKPLYNDG

-360 SAAGVSGL
+360 SATGVSGL

-381 TMRTAAQA
+381 TMKTAAQA
-389 GGYKVCDRFEVDA
+389 GGYKVCDRFAVDA
-402 QAVADKMD
+402 QAVADKTD
-410 GVVLFIQPWVTKKAQ
+410 GVVLFIQPWVTKNAQ

-434 FNGLPVIGFV
+434 FNGLPVLGFV

>member
-1 MANQTTYRQRLRE
+1 MTNQTTYRQKMRND
-14 GEEETDLVQ
+14 EEEIDLVQ

-38 GVVGLLVGGALG
+38 GVVGLLLGGAFG
-50 AMKTEKEPAQMDI
+50 AIKTGKQPAQMDI

-70 IQQYA
+70 IQQYV
-75 SYHQFYEDEVARQRE
+75 SYHQFYEDEMTRQAE
-90 SIYMNMDPEAVYMAG
+90 SVYMNMNPEAVYMAN

-133 YDQVWEETGL
+133 YDQVREKTGL
-143 TCSQRSLSEL
+143 TCSQRCLAEL

-165 IQLNDDNSNDGRIY
+165 IQLSDDNSNDGRIY
-179 ISVSAPSEEIGEA
+179 ISISAPSEEIGEE
-192 ILTVLDAQVQAVCA
+192 ILAVLDAQVQAVCA
-206 QIAQTAEGGMICEA
+206 QIAQTAEDGMTYEA
-220 MPQTGRTGYCG
+220 MTQTGRTGYCG

-239 GTNQLASYLSTLSS
+239 GADRLAAYLETLSK

-263 AYYAQVYKGEW
+263 AYYEQVYTDDW

-289 AFFVLAGGWYVLAFL
+289 AFFVLAGGWYVLMFL

-310 GTDELEERYG
+310 ETDELEERYG

-332 AKKNLRGLNKL
+332 VKKNLRGLDKL
-343 FAEKPQYNDG
+343 FAEKPLYNDG

-360 SAAGVSGL
+360 SATGVSGL

-381 TMRTAAQA
+381 TMKTAAQA
-389 GGYKVCDRFEVDA
+389 GGYKVCDRFAVDA
-402 QAVADKMD
+402 QAVADKTD
-410 GVVLFIQPWVTKKAQ
+410 GVVLFIQPWVTKNAQ

-434 FNGLPVIGFV
+434 FNGLPVLGFV

>member
-1 MANQTTYRQRLRE
+1 MTNQTTYRQKMRND
-14 GEEETDLVQ
+14 EEEIDLVQ

-38 GVVGLLVGGALG
+38 GVVGLLLGGAFG
-50 AMKTEKEPAQMDI
+50 AMKTGKEPAQMDI

-75 SYHQFYEDEVARQRE
+75 SYHRFYEDEMTRQAE
-90 SIYMNMDPEAVYMAG
+90 SIYMNMDPEAVYMAN
-105 KSYYVAAQESD
+105 KNYYVAAQESD

-133 YDQVWEETGL
+133 YDQVREKTGL
-143 TCSQRSLSEL
+143 TCSQRCLAEL

-165 IQLNDDNSNDGRIY
+165 IQLSDDNSNDGRIY
-179 ISVSAPSEEIGEA
+179 ISVSAPSEEIGEE
-192 ILTVLDAQVQAVCA
+192 ILAVLDAQVQAVCA
-206 QIAQTAEGGMICEA
+206 QIAQTAEDGMIYEA
-220 MPQTGRTGYCG
+220 MTQTGRTGYNG

-239 GTNQLASYLSTLSS
+239 GANRLAAYLETLSK

-263 AYYAQVYKGEW
+263 AYYEQVYTDDW

-289 AFFVLAGGWYVLAFL
+289 AFFVLAGGWYVLMFL

-310 GTDELEERYG
+310 ETDELEERYG

-332 AKKNLRGLNKL
+332 VKKNLRGLDKL
-343 FAEKPQYNDG
+343 FAEKPLYNDG

-360 SAAGVSGL
+360 SATGVSGL

-381 TMRTAAQA
+381 TMKTAAQA
-389 GGYKVCDRFEVDA
+389 GGYKVCDRFAVDA
-402 QAVADKMD
+402 QAVADKTD
-410 GVVLFIQPWVTKKAQ
+410 GVVLFIQPWVTKNAQ

-434 FNGLPVIGFV
+434 FNGLPVLGFV

>member
-1 MANQTTYRQRLRE
+1 MTNQTTYRQKMRND
-14 GEEETDLVQ
+14 EEEIDLVQ

-38 GVVGLLVGGALG
+38 GVVGLLLGGAFG
-50 AMKTEKEPAQMDI
+50 AMKTGKEPAQMDI

-75 SYHQFYEDEVARQRE
+75 SYHRFYEDEMTRQAE
-90 SIYMNMDPEAVYMAG
+90 SIYMNMDPEAVYMAN
-105 KSYYVAAQESD
+105 KNYYVAAQESD

-133 YDQVWEETGL
+133 YDQVREKTGL
-143 TCSQRSLSEL
+143 TCSQRCLAEL

-165 IQLNDDNSNDGRIY
+165 IQLSDDNSNDGRIY
-179 ISVSAPSEEIGEA
+179 ISISAPSEEIGEE
-192 ILTVLDAQVQAVCA
+192 ILAVLDAQVQAVCA
-206 QIAQTAEGGMICEA
+206 QIAQTAEDGMIYEA
-220 MPQTGRTGYCG
+220 MTQTGRTGYNG

-239 GTNQLASYLSTLSS
+239 GADRLAAYLETLSK

-263 AYYAQVYKGEW
+263 AYYEQVYTDDW

-289 AFFVLAGGWYVLAFL
+289 AFFVLAGGWYVLMFL

-310 GTDELEERYG
+310 ETDELEERYG

-332 AKKNLRGLNKL
+332 VKKNLRGLDKL
-343 FAEKPQYNDG
+343 FAEKPLYNDG

-360 SAAGVSGL
+360 SATGVSGL

-381 TMRTAAQA
+381 TMKTAAQA
-389 GGYKVCDRFEVDA
+389 GGYKVCDRFAVDA
-402 QAVADKMD
+402 QAVADKTD

-425 VLRELEICE
+425 VLRELEICD

>member
-1 MANQTTYRQRLRE
+1 MTDQTTYRQKIRNE
-14 GEEETDLVQ
+14 KEEIDLVQ
-23 MMRYILQ
+23 MIQYVLQ

-38 GVVGLLVGGALG
+38 GVVGLLLGGAFG
-50 AMKTEKEPAQMDI
+50 AMKTGKEPAQMDI
-63 DDLNIDQ
+63 NNLNADQ

-75 SYHQFYEDEVARQRE
+75 NYHQFYEDEVARQKE
-90 SIYMNMDPEAVYMAG
+90 SIYMNMDPEAVYMAS
-105 KSYYVAAQESD
+105 KKYYIAAQESD
-116 LNRISLAI
+116 LNRLGLAI
-124 GSILQKQEV
+124 GSILQKQDV
-133 YDQVWEETGL
+133 YDQVREKTGL
-143 TCSQRSLSEL
+143 TCSQRCLAEL
-153 MSVWF
+153 MSIWF

-179 ISVSAPSEEIGEA
+179 ISVSAPSEEIGEE
-192 ILTVLDAQVQAVCA
+192 ILAVLDAQVQAVCA
-206 QIAQTAEGGMICEA
+206 QIAQTAEGGMTYEA
-220 MPQTGRTGYCG
+220 MTQTGRTGYNG
-231 GVVSARQN
+231 DVVSARLN
-239 GTNQLASYLSTLSS
+239 GADRLAAYLETLSK

-263 AYYAQVYKGEW
+263 AYYEQVYEGEW

-283 AVLGGF
+283 AVFGGF
-289 AFFVLAGGWYVLAFL
+289 AFFVLAGGWFALAFL

-310 GTDELEERYG
+310 GTDELEDRYG

-332 AKKNLRGLNKL
+332 AKKNLRGLDKL

-360 SAAGVSGL
+360 SATGISGL

-381 TMRTAAQA
+381 TMKTAAQA

-425 VLRELEICE
+425 VLRELEICD

>member
-1 MANQTTYRQRLRE
+1 MTNQTTYRQKMRND
-14 GEEETDLVQ
+14 EEEIDLVQ

-38 GVVGLLVGGALG
+38 GAVGLLLGGAFG
-50 AMKTEKEPAQMDI
+50 AIKTGKQPAQMDI

-70 IQQYA
+70 IQQYV
-75 SYHQFYEDEVARQRE
+75 SYHQFYEDEITRQAE
-90 SIYMNMDPEAVYMAG
+90 SIYMNMNPEAVYMAN

-116 LNRISLAI
+116 LNRIGLAI

-133 YDQVWEETGL
+133 YDQVREKTGL
-143 TCSQRSLSEL
+143 TCSQRYLSEL

-158 TETEKKA
+158 TETEKRA
-165 IQLNDDNSNDGRIY
+165 IQLSDDNSNDGRIY
-179 ISVSAPSEEIGEA
+179 ISVSAPSEEIGEE
-192 ILTVLDAQVQAVCA
+192 ILAVLDAQVQAVCA
-206 QIAQTAEGGMICEA
+206 QIAQTAEGGMTYEA
-220 MPQTGRTGYCG
+220 MTQTGRTGYDG

-239 GTNQLASYLSTLSS
+239 GTNQLASYLSTLSN
-253 IEKDLTDDDK
+253 IEKNLTDDDK
-263 AYYAQVYKGEW
+263 AYYEQVYTDDW

-283 AVLGGF
+283 AALGG
-289 AFFVLAGGWYVLAFL
+289 AVLFVLAGGWFALAFL

-310 GTDELEERYG
+310 GTDELEDRYG

-332 AKKNLRGLNKL
+332 AKKNLRGLDKL

-360 SAAGVSGL
+360 SATGISGL

-381 TMRTAAQA
+381 TMKTAAQA

-425 VLRELEICE
+425 VLRELEICD

>member
-1 MANQTTYRQRLRE
+1 MTDQTTYRQKIRNE
-14 GEEETDLVQ
+14 KEEIDLVQ
-23 MMRYILQ
+23 MIQYVLQ

-38 GVVGLLVGGALG
+38 GVVGLLLGGAFG
-50 AMKTEKEPAQMDI
+50 AMKTGKEPAQMDI
-63 DDLNIDQ
+63 NDLNADQ

-75 SYHQFYEDEVARQRE
+75 NYHQFYEGEVARQKE
-90 SIYMNMDPEAVYMAG
+90 SIYMNMDPEAVYMAN
-105 KSYYVAAQESD
+105 KKYYIAAQESD
-116 LNRISLAI
+116 LNRLGLAI
-124 GSILQKQEV
+124 GSILQKQDV
-133 YDQVWEETGL
+133 YDQVWEKTGL
-143 TCSQRSLSEL
+143 TCSQRCLAEL
-153 MSVWF
+153 MSIWF

-179 ISVSAPSEEIGEA
+179 ISVSAPSEEIGEE
-192 ILTVLDAQVQAVCA
+192 ILAVLDAQVQAVCA
-206 QIAQTAEGGMICEA
+206 QIAQTAEGGMTYEA
-220 MPQTGRTGYCG
+220 MTQTGRTGYNG
-231 GVVSARQN
+231 DVVSARLN
-239 GTNQLASYLSTLSS
+239 GADRLAAYLETLSK

-263 AYYAQVYKGEW
+263 AYYEQVYEGEW

-289 AFFVLAGGWYVLAFL
+289 AFFVLAGGWFALAFL

-310 GTDELEERYG
+310 GTDELEDRYG

-332 AKKNLRGLNKL
+332 AKKNLRGLDKL

-360 SAAGVSGL
+360 SATGISGL

-381 TMRTAAQA
+381 TMKTAAQA
-389 GGYKVCDRFEVDA
+389 GGYKVCDRFEVDV

-425 VLRELEICE
+425 VLRELEICD

>member
-1 MANQTTYRQRLRE
+1 MTNQTTYRQKMRND
-14 GEEETDLVQ
+14 EEEIDLVQ

-38 GVVGLLVGGALG
+38 GVVGLLLGGAFG
-50 AMKTEKEPAQMDI
+50 AMKTGKEPAQMDI

-75 SYHQFYEDEVARQRE
+75 SYHRFYEDEMTRQAE
-90 SIYMNMDPEAVYMAG
+90 SIYMNMDPEAVYMAN
-105 KSYYVAAQESD
+105 KNYYVAAQESD

-133 YDQVWEETGL
+133 YDQVREKTGL
-143 TCSQRSLSEL
+143 TCSQRCLSEL

-158 TETEKKA
+158 TETEKRA
-165 IQLNDDNSNDGRIY
+165 IQLSDDNSNDGRIY

-206 QIAQTAEGGMICEA
+206 QIAQTAEGGMTYEA
-220 MPQTGRTGYCG
+220 MTQTGRTGYDG

-239 GTNQLASYLSTLSS
+239 GTNQLASYLSTLSN
-253 IEKDLTDDDK
+253 IEKNLTDDDK
-263 AYYAQVYKGEW
+263 AYYEQVYTDDW

-289 AFFVLAGGWYVLAFL
+289 AFFVLAGGWYVLMFL

-310 GTDELEERYG
+310 ETDELEERYG

-332 AKKNLRGLNKL
+332 VKKNLRGLDKL
-343 FAEKPQYNDG
+343 FAEKPLYNDG

-360 SAAGVSGL
+360 SATGVSGL

-381 TMRTAAQA
+381 TMKTAAQA
-389 GGYKVCDRFEVDA
+389 GGYKVCDRFAVDA
-402 QAVADKMD
+402 QAVADKTD
-410 GVVLFIQPWVTKKAQ
+410 GVVLFIQPWVTKNTQ

-434 FNGLPVIGFV
+434 FNGLPVLGFV

>member
-1 MANQTTYRQRLRE
+1 MTNQTTYRQKMRND
-14 GEEETDLVQ
+14 EEEIDLVQ

-38 GVVGLLVGGALG
+38 GVVGLLLGGAFG
-50 AMKTEKEPAQMDI
+50 AMKAGKQPAQMDI

-75 SYHQFYEDEVARQRE
+75 SYHRFYEDEMTRQAE
-90 SIYMNMDPEAVYMAG
+90 SIYMNMDPEAVYMAN
-105 KSYYVAAQESD
+105 KNYYVAAQESD

-133 YDQVWEETGL
+133 YDQVREKTGL
-143 TCSQRSLSEL
+143 TCSQRCLAEL

-165 IQLNDDNSNDGRIY
+165 IQLSDDNSNDGRIY
-179 ISVSAPSEEIGEA
+179 ISISAPSEEIGEE
-192 ILTVLDAQVQAVCA
+192 ILAVLDAQVQAVCA
-206 QIAQTAEGGMICEA
+206 QIAQTAEDGMIYEA
-220 MPQTGRTGYCG
+220 MTQTGRTGYNG

-239 GTNQLASYLSTLSS
+239 GADRLAAYLETLSK

-263 AYYAQVYKGEW
+263 AYYEQVYTDDW

-289 AFFVLAGGWYVLAFL
+289 AFFVLAGGWYVLMFL

-310 GTDELEERYG
+310 ETDELEERYG

-332 AKKNLRGLNKL
+332 VKKNLRGLDKL
-343 FAEKPQYNDG
+343 FAEKPLYNDG

-360 SAAGVSGL
+360 SATGVSGL

-381 TMRTAAQA
+381 TMKTAAQA
-389 GGYKVCDRFEVDA
+389 GEYKVCDRFAVDA
-402 QAVADKMD
+402 QAVADKTD
-410 GVVLFIQPWVTKKAQ
+410 GVVLFIQPWVTKNAQ

-434 FNGLPVIGFV
+434 FNGLPVLGFV

>member
-1 MANQTTYRQRLRE
+1 MTDQTTYRQKIRNE
-14 GEEETDLVQ
+14 KEEIDLVQ
-23 MMRYILQ
+23 MIQYVLQ

-38 GVVGLLVGGALG
+38 GVVGLLLGGAFG
-50 AMKTEKEPAQMDI
+50 AMKAGKQPAQMDI

-75 SYHQFYEDEVARQRE
+75 SYHQFYEDEITRQAE
-90 SIYMNMDPEAVYMAG
+90 SIYMNMDPEAVYMAN
-105 KSYYVAAQESD
+105 KKYYIAAQESD
-116 LNRISLAI
+116 LNRLGLAI
-124 GSILQKQEV
+124 GSILQKQDV
-133 YDQVWEETGL
+133 YDQVREKTGL
-143 TCSQRSLSEL
+143 TCGQRCLAEL
-153 MSVWF
+153 MSIWF

-165 IQLNDDNSNDGRIY
+165 IQLNDDRSSDGRIY
-179 ISVSAPSEEIGEA
+179 ISVSAPSEEIGEE
-192 ILTVLDAQVQAVCA
+192 ILAVLDAQVQAVCA
-206 QIAQTAEGGMICEA
+206 QIAQTAEGGMTYEA
-220 MPQTGRTGYCG
+220 MTQTGRTGYNG
-231 GVVSARQN
+231 DVVSARLN
-239 GTNQLASYLSTLSS
+239 GADRLAAYLETLSK

-263 AYYAQVYKGEW
+263 AYYEQVYEGEW

-289 AFFVLAGGWYVLAFL
+289 AFFVLAGGWFALAFL

-310 GTDELEERYG
+310 GTDELEDRYG

-332 AKKNLRGLNKL
+332 AKKNLRGLDKL

-360 SAAGVSGL
+360 SATGISGL

-381 TMRTAAQA
+381 TMKTAAQA

-425 VLRELEICE
+425 VLRELEICD